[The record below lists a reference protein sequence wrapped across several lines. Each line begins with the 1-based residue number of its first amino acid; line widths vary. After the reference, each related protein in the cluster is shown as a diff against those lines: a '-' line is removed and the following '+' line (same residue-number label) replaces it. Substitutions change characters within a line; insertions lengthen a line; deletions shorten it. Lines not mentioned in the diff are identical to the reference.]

1 MQHLSSELKKIKKD
15 NFGKILR
22 HQSEKI
28 EKLVKKKRRSLPNNI
43 FVLMKYQK
51 KKI

>member
-22 HQSEKI
+22 HQSEKL
-28 EKLVKKKRRSLPNNI
+28 EKLVKKKRGGASPTTYL
-43 FVLMKYQK
+43 F
-51 KKI
+51 